1 VAGTQTAASGS
12 VSFADSNGVT
22 FGMSGSSRITASI
35 AAGATATGNL
45 GAFAAG
51 TVTQTSGTVL
61 ASNANGVSFGLSA
74 GTLTGS
80 VAAGATATG
89 NLGGI
94 AANGATAT
102 AGTVIF
108 SASNG
113 LAFGLNAGTITAS
126 YTQSTAP
133 AAISAGTASV
143 GAGTVVFSNSANVS
157 FGLNGST
164 VTASA
169 SYSQSTAPGAI
180 AAGTQTATS
189 GTVIWSNSNG
199 VSFGLNAGTLTASV
213 NGGGGGGV
221 AVSAGTASQSTGTVI
236 FSNSNGITF
245 GLSAGTLTGSVAG
258 ASAGIAAVS
267 GGTTL
272 ATSGT
277 LVFSN
282 ANGVSFGINGNTI
295 TASTQMDTSP
305 FYDNLDFGAT
315 NSAGI
320 GVFAFTNSHRSLFLG
335 PLDGNH
341 IEFPDNITASTMHLN
356 LSLSGSTAT
365 ASAAFTSRF
374 YLGIYTEN
382 GTNLSLLNSVQA
394 SFGFA
399 AAATNNSTGFAG
411 ARFLPIAS
419 SLWSSSPV
427 FVAGSRYHLGWF
439 WSSSGGTVNQTGQ
452 LLGFGRYSSGQR
464 SGSIGVSQVTATSVG
479 YAPFYGVYTATT
491 SALPVSIANSQLNK
505 ALGTAAFVPHVQ
517 MIAATQYSVF

>member
-1 VAGTQTAASGS
+1 
-12 VSFADSNGVT
+12 
-22 FGMSGSSRITASI
+22 M
-35 AAGATATGNL
+35 
-45 GAFAAG
+45 
-51 TVTQTSGTVL
+51 
-61 ASNANGVSFGLSA
+61 
-74 GTLTGS
+74 
-80 VAAGATATG
+80 
-89 NLGGI
+89 
-94 AANGATAT
+94 
-102 AGTVIF
+102 IF

-133 AAISAGTASV
+133 
-143 GAGTVVFSNSANVS
+143 
-157 FGLNGST
+157 
-164 VTASA
+164 
-169 SYSQSTAPGAI
+169 GAI
-180 AAGTQTATS
+180 AAGTQTQTS

-245 GLSAGTLTGSVAG
+245 GLNAGTLTASVAAG
-258 ASAGIAAVS
+258 PAAGIAAVS

-282 ANGVSFGINGNTI
+282 ANGVSFGIDGNTI

-305 FYDNLDFGAT
+305 FYDNLDFGAS
-315 NSAGI
+315 NSAAI
-320 GVFAFTNSHRSLFLG
+320 GVFAFTGSHRSLFLG

-382 GTNLSLLNSVQA
+382 GVGLSLLNSVQA

-399 AAATNNSTGFAG
+399 AAATNNTTGFAG
-411 ARFLPIAS
+411 VRFLPIAS

-464 SGSIGVSQVTATSVG
+464 SGTIGVSQVTATSVG
-479 YAPFYGVYTATT
+479 YAPFYGVYSATT
-491 SALPVSIANSQLNK
+491 AALPVSIANSQLNK
-505 ALGTAAFVPHVQ
+505 QAGTAAFVPHVQ
-517 MIAATQYSVF
+517 IIAATNYSAF

>member
-1 VAGTQTAASGS
+1 MTA
-12 VSFADSNGVT
+12 
-22 FGMSGSSRITASI
+22 
-35 AAGATATGNL
+35 
-45 GAFAAG
+45 
-51 TVTQTSGTVL
+51 
-61 ASNANGVSFGLSA
+61 
-74 GTLTGS
+74 S

-102 AGTVIF
+102 NGTVIF

-143 GAGTVVFSNSANVS
+143 GAGTVVWSNSNNVS

-189 GTVIWSNSNG
+189 GTIAFSDSNGVSFGLSGSTRLTASVAAGATATGNFGAIAAGTQTQTSGTVIWSNSNG

-213 NGGGGGGV
+213 AAGGGGGV

-245 GLSAGTLTGSVAG
+245 GLNAGTLTASVAAG
-258 ASAGIAAVS
+258 PAAGIAAVS

-277 LVFSN
+277 LLFSN
-282 ANGVSFGINGNTI
+282 ANGVSFGVNGNTI

-320 GVFAFTNSHRSLFLG
+320 GVFAFTGSHRSLFLG

-365 ASAAFTSRF
+365 ASAAFTSNF

-382 GTNLSLLNSVQA
+382 GTQLSLLNSVRA

-411 ARFLPIAS
+411 VRFLPIQS
-419 SLWSSSPV
+419 SEWSSSPV
-427 FVAGSRYHLGWF
+427 FRAGDRYHLGWF

-464 SGSIGVSQVTATSVG
+464 SGTIGVSQVTATSIG
-479 YAPFYGVYTATT
+479 YAPFYGVYSVTTA
-491 SALPVSIANSQLNK
+491 ALPVSIANSQLNK
-505 ALGTAAFVPHVQ
+505 QAGTAAFVPHVQ
-517 MIAATQYSVF
+517 IIAATNYSAF